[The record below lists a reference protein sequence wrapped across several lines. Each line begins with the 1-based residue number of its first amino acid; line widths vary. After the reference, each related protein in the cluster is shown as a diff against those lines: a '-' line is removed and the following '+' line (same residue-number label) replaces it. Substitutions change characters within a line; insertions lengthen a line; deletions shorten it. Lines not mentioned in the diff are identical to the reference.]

1 MLWIRIQIGSVF
13 SNFSDP
19 DPYSEFWTGSTY
31 FKREE
36 KRLDWLPE
44 LSSHAIIFAWFKK
57 KTFLPKSKLFVKNY
71 FFLNN
76 LTEGLDPEPD
86 PDPNWGK
93 FQDPDQNIM
102 YNTAQN
108 YQ

>member
-1 MLWIRIQIGSVF
+1 MPLFLHG
-13 SNFSDP
+13 
-19 DPYSEFWTGSTY
+19 
-31 FKREE
+31 
-36 KRLDWLPE
+36 L
-44 LSSHAIIFAWFKK
+44 KK

-102 YNTAQN
+102 YNSAQN